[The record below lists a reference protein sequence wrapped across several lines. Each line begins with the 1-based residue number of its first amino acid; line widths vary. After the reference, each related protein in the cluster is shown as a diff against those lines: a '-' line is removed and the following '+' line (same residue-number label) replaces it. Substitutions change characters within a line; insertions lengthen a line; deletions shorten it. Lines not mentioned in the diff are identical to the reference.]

1 MNRFD
6 LSNKVAIVTGAGS
19 GNGKAIST
27 ALKEQGA
34 SIVEVDLVFNDIDST
49 VDRLTGSVLDAG
61 LIDQAIN
68 LAARKSP
75 GLILVNNAGVTIPS
89 AGHYSKESW
98 DKTISVNLTAPYLWM
113 EAVRN
118 NAKAFSSCSIIN
130 ITSLAAERA
139 FPDNPAYLASKGGL
153 KMLSKAYA
161 EELSLFG
168 FRVNCLGPGYIKT
181 PMTEKTYN
189 DENKRNARTRQ
200 TLLGRWGETEDLAGT
215 VIFLASDASA
225 YITGQDI
232 YVDGGWLSKGLIK

>member
-19 GNGKAIST
+19 GNGKAISR

-34 SIVEVDLVFNDIDST
+34 SIVEVDLVFNDEDLT

-68 LAARKSP
+68 LATRKSP

-89 AGHYSKESW
+89 AGHYSKDNW

-118 NAKAFSSCSIIN
+118 SAKAFSSCSIIN

-161 EELSLFG
+161 EELSRFG

-181 PMTEKTYN
+181 PMTEKSYN

-232 YVDGGWLSKGLIK
+232 YVDGGWLSKGLIQ